1 MRRTSALQTLK
12 RPRDD
17 IRQAIERLM
26 DALSTGVDK
35 LEIQLV
41 NDVCLNLTSSLFI
54 KSLLSTTG
62 VFLMNETATLSAY
75 YLGTKHLI
83 PHANHDNAYT
93 DLNDLQSYPREYL
106 SDAKCR
112 HVFIRS

>member
-1 MRRTSALQTLK
+1 MRLGISLPLLKTNTSSMPMRRTAALQTLK

-62 VFLMNETATLSAY
+62 VFLMNETATLSTY
-75 YLGTKHLI
+75 YLGNKYLCSHVNLK
-83 PHANHDNAYT
+83 NAIY
-93 DLNDLQSYPREYL
+93 
-106 SDAKCR
+106 
-112 HVFIRS
+112 